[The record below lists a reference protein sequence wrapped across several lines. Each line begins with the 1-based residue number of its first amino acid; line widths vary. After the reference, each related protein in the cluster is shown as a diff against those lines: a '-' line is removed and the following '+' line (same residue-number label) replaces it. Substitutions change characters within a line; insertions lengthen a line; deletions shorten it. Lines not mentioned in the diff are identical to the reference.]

1 MSEIKTIK
9 FYLYHIVLYLLYIL
23 FISIFLSFWRPPPWL
38 SSTHQNYTVI
48 SYGDWQSYSQMFS
61 YARGYSSMFPD
72 PDFQVPKGFS
82 NLRSIVSSA
91 RKIKIWWEGRG
102 LGKTFLT
109 RLLQT
114 TSILVV
120 IGRIYCYHF
129 KESYVKN

>member
-1 MSEIKTIK
+1 
-9 FYLYHIVLYLLYIL
+9 
-23 FISIFLSFWRPPPWL
+23 
-38 SSTHQNYTVI
+38 
-48 SYGDWQSYSQMFS
+48 
-61 YARGYSSMFPD
+61 MFPD

-91 RKIKIWWEGRG
+91 RKIKIWEEGRG

-114 TSILVV
+114 KSILVV
-120 IGRIYCYHF
+120 IGRIYPYHF